1 MQADERGRQYALDGL
16 RGYLAFGVFVHHLV
30 IYYPYLENGLFVLPD
45 SNFYSQL
52 GRVSVAL
59 FFMVTGYLFWGRV
72 LDTAGHI
79 DWGRFVLNRL
89 FRIYPLYLAALACV
103 LLIVFGHAG
112 WRMQVSAMALMEQ
125 LAAWLVFARPAI
137 NGFALTG
144 NLIANVSWTLSY
156 ELFFYLTLPC
166 FVLLT
171 VKRRG
176 WLRPIA
182 AALLIYA
189 LYKVM
194 GASAVLKHSV
204 LLTFLGGV
212 AAAHWTRYEPLR
224 RWSDGRFA
232 AAIAVLLLMCVMF
245 GWGTPFA
252 PIPFLL
258 LTGFF
263 CIVASGN
270 NVFGALSVPAVRWMG
285 EISYST
291 YLLHGLLLWAGLVW
305 LPGQLG
311 IDPRNPFYW
320 FVFCAVASIVVIV
333 LSSAAYLYIE
343 RPGIRTGHRLAA
355 WLMPKRAASA
365 PGERLR

>member
-1 MQADERGRQYALDGL
+1 MDGL

-30 IYYPYLENGLFVLPD
+30 IYYPYLETGLFVLPD

-79 DWGRFVLNRL
+79 DWGRFLLNRL
-89 FRIYPLYLAALACV
+89 FRIYPLYLTTLSCV
-103 LLIVFGHAG
+103 LLIVFASANWHL
-112 WRMQVSAMALMEQ
+112 QVSLLALTEQ
-125 LAAWLVFARPAI
+125 VAGWLVFARPAI
-137 NGFALTG
+137 NGFAFTG

-171 VKRRG
+171 VKHRG
-176 WLRPIA
+176 ILRPVA
-182 AALLIYA
+182 AALLIYM
-189 LYKVM
+189 LYKIM
-194 GASAVLKHSV
+194 GASGVLKHSV

-212 AAAHWTRYEPLR
+212 AAAHWTRREQLR
-224 RWSDGRFA
+224 ALSLKRPASP
-232 AAIAVLLLMCVMF
+232 IALLLLIAVMF
-245 GWGTPFA
+245 GWSTPFA
-252 PIPFLL
+252 PAPFVL

-270 NVFGALSVPAVRWMG
+270 NLFGMLALPAVRWMG

-291 YLLHGLLLWAGLVW
+291 YLLHGLLLWTGLVW
-305 LPGQLG
+305 LPEQLML
-311 IDPRNPFYW
+311 DPRMPLYW
-320 FVFCAVASIVVIV
+320 FSFCAVASIAVIL
-333 LSSAAYLYIE
+333 LSSIAYLYIE
-343 RPGIRTGHRLAA
+343 RPGIRAGHQMAGRL
-355 WLMPKRAASA
+355 MSKRAAIA
-365 PGERLR
+365 PRELP